1 PEVCV
6 HSSLLCSRCPPHLQG
21 RALSACGFLQQSN
34 SSLAL
39 VVNGVKSEG
48 SSSIGR
54 RCTKGWE
61 KLGTQC
67 FKYFS
72 DLKPWAE
79 AEKQCLNLGGNL
91 VSVHSQ
97 LAHNF
102 LKTLVKKH
110 GSDNSRTWIGAHDA
124 IKVRNAGMTH
134 TATLFSISSVAEQ
147 LEITPNPNFVKPISR
162 LSITDLYSLQIA
174 DCNRHALILNFNA
187 DLCKNRNKT
196 KLQMFV
202 AMNHFYFSPIIM

>member
-1 PEVCV
+1 MWI
-6 HSSLLCSRCPPHLQG
+6 
-21 RALSACGFLQQSN
+21 SAAVLI
-34 SSLAL
+34 AL

-48 SSSIGR
+48 SSGIGR

-67 FKYFS
+67 FRYFS

-91 VSVHSQ
+91 VSIHSQ
-97 LAHNF
+97 LTHNF

-124 IKVRNAGMTH
+124 IKHCLPVKDERHEIRRISTWKRPSLVMFFRMISGFGVIDQNLSTVTGEPNNGGGKEHCVEMGSGGEKRWNDAH
-134 TATLFSISSVAEQ
+134 CDTL
-147 LEITPNPNFVKPISR
+147 
-162 LSITDLYSLQIA
+162 
-174 DCNRHALILNFNA
+174 LNFI
-187 DLCKNRNKT
+187 CCRTTRN
-196 KLQMFV
+196 
-202 AMNHFYFSPIIM
+202 NS